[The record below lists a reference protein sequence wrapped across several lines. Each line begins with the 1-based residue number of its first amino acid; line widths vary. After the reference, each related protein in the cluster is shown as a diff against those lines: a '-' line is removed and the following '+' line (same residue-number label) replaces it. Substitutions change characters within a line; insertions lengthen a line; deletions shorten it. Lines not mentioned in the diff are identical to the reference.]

1 MKKLALLLFVMFSSF
16 VYSLTIDGN
25 IIKDEVGNEI
35 PIKSYNRIV
44 VLDPG
49 VVETFYMIG
58 AESKIVAI
66 GTGHKTKIY
75 PEDKTSALKNI
86 GHMVNLDFENILECH
101 PDLVILNPM
110 GSKTKN
116 KLQEFKIPV
125 LVNSARSF
133 ENILNNTEIYG
144 KLTGSEENASKLIND
159 TKEKLAVLKEKIKAE
174 PLDLKGTILYSTS
187 PLMGFKST
195 SLPGEILNFLEITN
209 ITEGLI
215 GEKPI
220 LSQEYVLKENPDFL
234 AGAMMIKN
242 GDNILKDNP
251 VLKQTDAGKNENV
264 FLIDSTKTLRGSP
277 RIFQALEEL
286 YIQLK
291 PISDKKHRKNAL

>member
-1 MKKLALLLFVMFSSF
+1 MKKLTFLLFLIVSTIAAA
-16 VYSLTIDGN
+16 LTIEGN
-25 IIKDEVGNEI
+25 MIKDDVGNEV
-35 PIKSYNRIV
+35 PIKSYERIV
-44 VLDPG
+44 ILDPG

-75 PEDKTSALKNI
+75 PEDKTSKLKNI
-86 GHMVNLDFENILECH
+86 GHMVNLDFENVLECH

-125 LVNSARSF
+125 LVNASRSF
-133 ENILNNTEIYG
+133 NDIINNTLIYG
-144 KLTGSEENASKLIND
+144 KLTGHEKEAEALIGK
-159 TKEKLAVLKEKIKAE
+159 TKENLASLKEKIKAE

-187 PLMGFKST
+187 PLMGFKSS
-195 SLPGEILNFLEITN
+195 SLPGEILNFLEIDN

-242 GDNILKDNP
+242 GDNILNDNP
-251 VLKQTDAGKNENV
+251 ILRETNAGKNGDI

-277 RIFQALEEL
+277 RIFQAVEEL
-286 YIQLK
+286 YLQLK
-291 PISDKKHRKNAL
+291 PISDKKHQK